1 VVAAV
6 LVGSVIDVIQGVAW
20 AAAAA
25 LSAVIVLFGLAIVAG
40 VFAQRRRDRA
50 LDLIIEGHEAVPV
63 AAVQRERERLHAPR
77 TQRRLARTID
87 GMVDQALNPPTIC
100 GRGARPLFEVA
111 VVALVAE
118 DLRAISRRLRAQRAS
133 VRGVALTERLVSDG
147 TSPLY
152 RDQADARRGELRRVH
167 DLMID

>member
-1 VVAAV
+1 MFRRAGASAAQRAKWWSSRTAAGGGAWQTASAVFGPDHSLTRAVDGLESVGRQSRVVAAV

-50 LDLIIEGHEAVPV
+50 LDLIIEGHETVPV
-63 AAVQRERERLHAPR
+63 AAVQRARERLHAAR
-77 TQRRLARTID
+77 AQRRLARAID

-100 GRGARPLFEVA
+100 GR
-111 VVALVAE
+111 
-118 DLRAISRRLRAQRAS
+118 RAPI
-133 VRGVALTERLVSDG
+133 VRGR
-147 TSPLY
+147 
-152 RDQADARRGELRRVH
+152 RRGVGR
-167 DLMID
+167 